1 MIIENK
7 ELKTTGKK
15 TKKRFINFGLKESF
29 EDGIVTVIHQEQFNQ
44 LKKEYHELKENIEKS
59 VDNEELAK
67 LEKQIEDLQEEN
79 QKLKE
84 KVESIESEKE
94 SLEEKVAAK
103 SEIIEEIKIPYE
115 KRINDLKEEKDE
127 RINDLKEDKEI
138 IQSELKEINEKNIS
152 LKLALNDIIHE
163 YNKIKNRSSL
173 KRIFNSETIEIT
185 EYKKLVDNK
194 PTYILDTKE
203 EE

>member
-44 LKKEYHELKENIEKS
+44 LKKEYQELKENVENT

-103 SEIIEEIKIPYE
+103 SEIIEEIKVPY
-115 KRINDLKEEKDE
+115 DE
-127 RINDLKEDKEI
+127 RINDLKEDKTI
-138 IQSELKEINEKNIS
+138 LQSEIKDINEKNIS

-163 YNKIKNRSSL
+163 YNKIKNRSIIG
-173 KRIFNSETIEIT
+173 RIFNSETIEVT
-185 EYKKLVDNK
+185 EYKKLVENK
-194 PTYILDTKE
+194 PKYILDTKE